1 MDAAE
6 ATVEAARIT
15 AHAGTINAI
24 IGAIGTFSAVIAA
37 AITAVV
43 AYWNVQRQLQGP
55 EQDREY
61 TQAAS
66 KADLKAT
73 VTSTTTIVDTA
84 LAAYRSEFEK
94 PVELRV
100 LPLPPALGL
109 HDRKDFSPTHS

>member
-6 ATVEAARIT
+6 ATVEAPKIT

-24 IGAIGTFSAVIAA
+24 IGAICTFNAVIAA

-66 KADLKAT
+66 KADRKAT
-73 VTSTTTIVDTA
+73 VSTTTIVHTA
-84 LAAYRSEFEK
+84 LAAYRSDFEK